1 MHQLKDRPVG
11 QLVRQLVGQL
21 MGQLVGQLV
30 VTACMSDAGAK
41 GGS

>member
-1 MHQLKDRPVG
+1 
-11 QLVRQLVGQL
+11 VRQLVGQL